1 MKNSLS
7 LSDLEAWWIDHDP
20 HLNTDAFSCCG
31 VRGSGFGVYSYG
43 VYGLGFIVYGVG
55 LEG

>member
-20 HLNTDAFSCCG
+20 HLNTAFSCCG